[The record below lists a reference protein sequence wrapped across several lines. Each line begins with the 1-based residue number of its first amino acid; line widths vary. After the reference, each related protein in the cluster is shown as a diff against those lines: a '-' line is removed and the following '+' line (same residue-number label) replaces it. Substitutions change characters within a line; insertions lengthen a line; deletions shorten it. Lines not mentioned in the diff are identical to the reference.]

1 MNTRVR
7 PTTRR
12 TFALV
17 GFAAA
22 LALLWAPGPIGAMPG
37 SNTDPDDVSLK
48 LDLKSTSHSNDGTS
62 VTYIAETYDN
72 FTDKLADFKW
82 GIDTNGDESFDLIVF
97 AEWDRTEL
105 VAGVDDAAEN
115 PVAEAAVS
123 RPAPNS
129 IKVVFPISALGG
141 VTQYRYGVAAQ
152 DDLNGNGESDP
163 GEQDLAPDAGLYDHS
178 LGSATSPAP
187 AAGGNTP
194 VAAPAPVT
202 APAPAPAATPA
213 PAAPAPAPVAVP
225 DPARIPTAAPP
236 ATRAPASTVAPA
248 PTPAVVP
255 APATP
260 ATPKAAAGLAQEITG
275 EEAEADANST
285 ADQALPAP
293 ATLART
299 GSAEVLLA
307 LIAGLAL
314 VIAGFMFFAE
324 TLVPTVKQ
332 RA

>member
-7 PTTRR
+7 PTSRR
-12 TFALV
+12 AFALV

-48 LDLKSTSHSNDGTS
+48 LDLKNTSHSNDGTS
-62 VTYIAETYDN
+62 ITYIAETYDN

-129 IKVVFPISALGG
+129 IKVVFPASALGG
-141 VTQYRYGVAAQ
+141 ATEYRYGVAAQ
-152 DDLNGNGESDP
+152 DDLNRNGESDA

-178 LGSATSPAP
+178 LSSATSPAP
-187 AAGGNTP
+187 AAGGSTP

-202 APAPAPAATPA
+202 APAPAAKPA

-225 DPARIPTAAPP
+225 DTPRTPMAAPP
-236 ATRAPASTVAPA
+236 ATPAPAATVTPTS
-248 PTPAVVP
+248 TPAVVP

-260 ATPKAAAGLAQEITG
+260 ATPKAATGGMTQEITG
-275 EEAEADANST
+275 EEAETDAN
-285 ADQALPAP
+285 ADLAVAAP

-314 VIAGFMFFAE
+314 VVAGFMFFAE